1 MNREGH
7 TLEEAYAALKEL
19 IEAVIRVKAFLVGK
33 YSLNDDRDRLQ
44 KLLSEVNAFDI
55 STIPPDVPKPSED
68 PIEPAI
74 TKEVPATLPI
84 PGTPAVATVASTTI
98 PKANIPTPMQTP
110 APPEKPT
117 SPPKMQILSPILAP
131 KESSPI
137 INKKEFRNL
146 HTHSDNRL
154 DAARKEGAEESQMPS
169 PHFVFRQDVQ
179 RPLHHLE
186 PGTSRELLPTIQE
199 ANTISNNNDDNKS
212 GFSAQTFGRKESM
225 ASNVQFNKID
235 KFDKLENLEKATLRD
250 DSEAPF
256 SGRGPAVKVGTRNL
270 VSPVKNTLNLPARS
284 SDDKD
289 FFQNKIA
296 RTDTV
301 DADLDMD
308 IRPKSRDGGNRRDI
322 QDKSSNVGPS
332 SDSSGPKAASMNK
345 IGIAHRSSNPE
356 TKQNYSSEQNINIST
371 GNDSRKSQPFNGS
384 ASAERNQKP
393 SLNLDLDVHNYKD
406 DKDNTPTPKRNQNS
420 GGEKPAE
427 IKQETDKINEPG
439 SERTIQEKREQHRSR
454 LIRYIKE
461 YDNLSGSLPAR
472 GGKGNRRQKNDG
484 IFGDCILY

>member
-84 PGTPAVATVASTTI
+84 PGTPAVATVASTTL

-137 INKKEFRNL
+137 INKKEFRSL

-186 PGTSRELLPTIQE
+186 PGTSRELI
-199 ANTISNNNDDNKS
+199 I
-212 GFSAQTFGRKESM
+212 
-225 ASNVQFNKID
+225 
-235 KFDKLENLEKATLRD
+235 NLA
-250 DSEAPF
+250 
-256 SGRGPAVKVGTRNL
+256 L
-270 VSPVKNTLNLPARS
+270 V
-284 SDDKD
+284 
-289 FFQNKIA
+289 
-296 RTDTV
+296 
-301 DADLDMD
+301 
-308 IRPKSRDGGNRRDI
+308 RR
-322 QDKSSNVGPS
+322 
-332 SDSSGPKAASMNK
+332 
-345 IGIAHRSSNPE
+345 
-356 TKQNYSSEQNINIST
+356 
-371 GNDSRKSQPFNGS
+371 
-384 ASAERNQKP
+384 
-393 SLNLDLDVHNYKD
+393 
-406 DKDNTPTPKRNQNS
+406 
-420 GGEKPAE
+420 
-427 IKQETDKINEPG
+427 
-439 SERTIQEKREQHRSR
+439 
-454 LIRYIKE
+454 
-461 YDNLSGSLPAR
+461 LSGERRAWLRMFSLTR
-472 GGKGNRRQKNDG
+472 SISLISSR
-484 IFGDCILY
+484 ILKKLLLEMILRLHLVVEVPLSR